1 MNIGLIG
8 PPRSGKTT
16 VFHLL
21 TGTENDPN
29 AAFKRE
35 ALHAVTHVPD
45 ERVEKL
51 AEISGSKKTDYV
63 TVEYVDT
70 PGIEEGSSKQNWFEG
85 QVMSELKNSDALLL
99 IVRDFGEEEVDALH
113 PEKDIR
119 SVQDELIFAD
129 FVVLEKRLTK
139 LNKQRRLKPMTNEEQ
154 HEMTV
159 LEHAHAMLEEEKPL
173 RNLEVNAAD
182 KKLLRGFQLLS
193 EKPILAVVNVADD
206 KLADSASEIQAI
218 NEKLADIGIHAIS
231 LSAQIEGEVAMLEG
245 EEREEFMKD
254 LGIEDAARD
263 RVLRASFELL
273 GMHTF
278 LTTGDKESRAWPI
291 IRDATAVEAA
301 GVIHTDL
308 AHGFIRAEVVHFDDF
323 VREGGYPGCRD
334 KGLLRL
340 EGKDY
345 IVKDGEVLVI
355 RHSG

>member
-45 ERVEKL
+45 KRVDKL
-51 AEISGSKKTDYV
+51 AEISESKKKEYV

-85 QVMSELKNSDALLL
+85 QVMSEIKNSDALLL
-99 IVRDFGEEEVDALH
+99 IVRDFGADEVDSLH

-129 FVVLEKRLTK
+129 FVVIEKRLEK
-139 LNKQRRLKPMTNEEQ
+139 LQKQRRVKPMSNEEL
-154 HEMTV
+154 HEMAV
-159 LEHAHAMLEEEKPL
+159 MERAHATLEAGQPLRMLEL
-173 RNLEVNAAD
+173 DAID
-182 KKLLRGFQLLS
+182 KKLLRGFQCLS
-193 EKPILAVVNVADD
+193 EKPILAVVNVSDD
-206 KLADSASEIQAI
+206 KLADAASEMQTL
-218 NEKLADIGIHAIS
+218 NEKLADSGLQAIA
-231 LSAQIEGEVAMLEG
+231 LSAQIEGEIALLEG
-245 EEREEFMKD
+245 EERDEFMKD
-254 LGIEDAARD
+254 LGITDAARD
-263 RVLRASFELL
+263 RILRASFELL
-273 GMHTF
+273 GMHSF

-291 IRDATAVEAA
+291 MRDATAVEAA

-308 AHGFIRAEVVHFDDF
+308 AHGFIRAEVVHYDDF

-340 EGKDY
+340 EGKEY
-345 IVKDGEVLVI
+345 VVKDGDVLVI

>member
-35 ALHAVTHVPD
+35 ALRAVTHVPD
-45 ERVEKL
+45 GRVEKL
-51 AEISGSKKTDYV
+51 AEISKSPKTDYV

-70 PGIEEGSSKQNWFEG
+70 PGIEEGSSKASWFEG

-119 SVQDELIFAD
+119 SVQDELVFAD
-129 FVVLEKRLTK
+129 FVVLEKRIAK
-139 LNKQRRLKPMTNEEQ
+139 LNKQRRVKPMSNEEQ
-154 HEMTV
+154 HEMGV
-159 LEHAHAMLEEEKPL
+159 MERAHALLEEGKPL
-173 RNLEVNAAD
+173 RDMEVDATD
-182 KKLLRGFQLLS
+182 KKLLRGFQFLS

-206 KLADSASEIQAI
+206 KLADSAGEIEAL
-218 NEKLADIGIHAIS
+218 NEKLADSGIHAIS
-231 LSAQIEGEVAMLEG
+231 LSAQIEGEVALLEG

-263 RVLRASFELL
+263 RILRASFTML

-278 LTTGDKESRAWPI
+278 LTTGDKESRAWPLMH
-291 IRDATAVEAA
+291 DATAVEAA

-345 IVKDGEVLVI
+345 VVKDGDVLVI

>member
-29 AAFKRE
+29 AAFKHE

-45 ERVEKL
+45 VRVDKL
-51 AEISGSKKTDYV
+51 AELSNSKKKDYV

-85 QVMSELKNSDALLL
+85 QVMSEIKNSDALLL
-99 IVRDFGEEEVDALH
+99 IVRDFAGDDVSELH

-119 SVQDELIFAD
+119 SVQDELVFAD
-129 FVVLEKRLTK
+129 FVVIEKRLDK
-139 LNKQRRLKPMTNEEQ
+139 LHRQRKVKPATNEEQ
-154 HEMTV
+154 HEIAVM
-159 LEHAHAMLEEEKPL
+159 ERAHAILEEGKPL
-173 RNLEVNAAD
+173 RLLELDAID
-182 KKLLRGFQLLS
+182 KKLMRGFQCLS
-193 EKPILAVVNVADD
+193 EKPILAIVNVADD
-206 KLADSASEIQAI
+206 KLADSAAQVQAL
-218 NEKLADIGIHAIS
+218 NASLADQGINTIA
-231 LSAQIEGEVAMLEG
+231 LSAQIEGEIALLEG

-254 LGIEDAARD
+254 LGITEAARD

-273 GMHTF
+273 GMHSF

-291 IRDATAVEAA
+291 MRDATAVEAA

-308 AHGFIRAEVVHFDDF
+308 AHGFIRAEVVHYDDF

-345 IVKDGEVLVI
+345 IVKDGDVIVI